1 MLKSLFLF
9 LILIIP
15 VMRPRSCGGGGQRFD
30 LVTFTV
36 SYCCGNSC
44 IDSLAYTIFL
54 LSMFQYVVDFVDSG
68 ASDYQE
74 HPLGCYKMGLS
85 F

>member
-1 MLKSLFLF
+1 MCQSLSDREQNYETTWLGE
-9 LILIIP
+9 
-15 VMRPRSCGGGGQRFD
+15 RGGGRQRFD

-36 SYCCGNSC
+36 SYCCGNIC
-44 IDSLAYTIFL
+44 IDSLAYTIL
-54 LSMFQYVVDFVDSG
+54 LWSMFQYVVDFVDSG